1 MLNPIASITQLYAV
15 VESEIPESDAISR
28 QILDA
33 LLALK
38 ACLPLIVTSK
48 FSNEG
53 AKEVKILAGHMSA
66 PLSTKTEVITMTDPK
81 ITLSHL
87 GDENKVGSPQKP
99 ANHHKKPYYY
109 CVKCGSHGTLV
120 DYIPAPLDAKS
131 RWKKFV
137 QLIVCPSCG
146 DDRGHCGLLECTK
159 DFEEYYQS
167 INAASTMISL
177 SDISTPNLIGHEIV
191 HSLPIEQAAAALQEF
206 RGYERDLA
214 IWLANRGIRFGSI
227 AEVRFSGRISEE
239 TFEWLRENLDKN
251 FASQLEKFFWL
262 PIITYIAEKP
272 FILGF
277 QLRRV
282 EGEPKYLTVRIAGKI
297 PPAHIAL
304 PTDDRTDGQRWSGI
318 WVTEGIL
325 KAEVIAYELGVVA
338 VGALGTGAL
347 RQALPVVAETARRWH
362 KDATL
367 FSAPIILA
375 PDADARTKL
384 EVARAFWEV
393 AKHLQREGFSV
404 AFAIW
409 SPKFKGIDDALI
421 AGETPSVVAPEVWL
435 ATLQARIRNEL
446 LQVKVRPR
454 LLLDG
459 ETAQAIELPE
469 SVAPSQSIVA
479 QTYEV
484 AKRKEAW
491 LQALVSQQT
500 SRKATVVVDSS
511 PAGSGKTFAATKL
524 KVTELRKAGLW
535 VKRIVYIA
543 PEVKRPAV
551 PALERWRLY
560 LGRDQLCPY
569 WERLQVVEAEG
580 LTKVGKQICAHCP
593 VRKQCA
599 YYAQKQSG
607 GRRYWRI
614 SWQSYSPKEGD
625 FLVLDEFSRLPLW
638 RDFAIT
644 PDQLADFIATLDRFG
659 APEPLLEAFRA
670 LQKAISQ
677 SGSLSHNEVAQIFSA
692 VQPEHWDA
700 FSHDLLTLYA
710 DIRKVREWVFKQTD
724 QRVTWLGWAQAIA
737 DIFRGNLVGQ
747 VWVEAGTPK
756 VKILDAKLRD
766 AVRKASAILVLDAT
780 VDPAEVER
788 LLDAKVA
795 VVKSDEPEKFPTVY
809 QVPIGA
815 LSHRARPE
823 AQKRWLWTAKQVI
836 EALQRKGILPANAK
850 VGVLTHKSAA
860 EFAQQV
866 FGKSAVVG
874 WFGRDDRATNAYF
887 EAGIQ
892 VLVVVGLPHRNI
904 GSVAAERLKAG
915 TRQRALRKAKLDAK
929 GNWWTVLKE
938 FADPELATAVRREAA
953 IAYLQAA
960 GRLRQ
965 GRRSEPCFMVVLD
978 AEPLPEALNPIV
990 IPPEKVLPPEVWQD
1004 WQRRR
1009 QRGAAVVN
1017 TLRQKAAAE
1026 RLAKAAEAVR
1036 LYREMVGE
1044 DPKSAWLAQ
1053 VLGVHRNWARKLLAE
1068 VTQTAHYIC
1077 EKEIGNED
1085 TDTETQM
1092 NCALC
1097 VTLEDAIRAFLS
1109 AGYPLPVRAL
1119 ARHFGICDAKVRRLA
1134 RRLATELPSIATKL
1148 SEQPSEPSDQPATI
1162 NTKEWLAS
1170 FNAPELPT
1178 ISEPICPACN
1188 ELLEPEPDGT
1198 AVCVGCGRVWE
1209 VISVGQR

>member
-1 MLNPIASITQLYAV
+1 MFAQRLSLQQAPKPTATALDNFSAINAEAQGELTKGFWCCFKCSAKGFSRDFLPASA
-15 VESEIPESDAISR
+15 
-28 QILDA
+28 
-33 LLALK
+33 
-38 ACLPLIVTSK
+38 
-48 FSNEG
+48 
-53 AKEVKILAGHMSA
+53 
-66 PLSTKTEVITMTDPK
+66 
-81 ITLSHL
+81 
-87 GDENKVGSPQKP
+87 
-99 ANHHKKPYYY
+99 
-109 CVKCGSHGTLV
+109 
-120 DYIPAPLDAKS
+120 DAKS
-131 RWKKFV
+131 RWRKFKA
-137 QLIVCPSCG
+137 LITCPVCG
-146 DDRGHCGLLECTK
+146 DDKGHAGILGD
-159 DFEEYYQS
+159 DFEPS
-167 INAASTMISL
+167 DLPASKVEIHAPSSL
-177 SDISTPNLIGHEIV
+177 GLRYADATVREIV
-191 HSLPIEQAAAALQEF
+191 GALSTDKTVEALQAV
-206 RGYERDLA
+206 RSYDQALA
-214 IWLANRGIRFGSI
+214 HWLVARSVRFGSI
-227 AEVRFSGRISEE
+227 ADLRFKVPASTLAKLRLPSNISDSEP
-239 TFEWLRENLDKN
+239 L
-251 FASQLEKFFWL
+251 FWL
-262 PIITYIAEKP
+262 PVVAYPSPDKP
-272 FILGF
+272 TFVGL
-277 QLRRV
+277 QVRRLN
-282 EGEPKYLTVRIAGKI
+282 GEPKYATIKLIDAPLV
-297 PPAHIAL
+297 HIAL
-304 PTDDRTDGQRWSGI
+304 PTEDRTDGQRWSGI
-318 WVTEGIL
+318 WLTEGIL
-325 KAEVIAYELGVVA
+325 KSEIVAYKLGVVA

-347 RQALPVVAETARRWH
+347 RQALTIVAETARRWH

-367 FSAPIILA
+367 FSAPVILA
-375 PDADARTKL
+375 PDSDARTKL

-409 SPKFKGIDDALI
+409 SPKFKGIDDALL

-479 QTYEV
+479 KVYEV

-491 LQALVSQQT
+491 LQALVSQPT
-500 SRKATVVVDSS
+500 NGKAAVVVDSS

-551 PALERWRLY
+551 PTLERWRLY

-580 LTKVGKQICAHCP
+580 LMQVGKRICAHCP

-599 YYAQKQSG
+599 YYAQRQSG

-670 LQKAISQ
+670 LHKAVQ
-677 SGSLSHNEVAQIFSA
+677 QGANLSHDEVAQLFSA
-692 VQPEHWDA
+692 VRPDQWDA

-724 QRVTWLGWAQAIA
+724 ERVTWLGWAQATA

-747 VWVEAGTPK
+747 VWVEAGTLK

-809 QVPIGA
+809 QVPLGA

-823 AQKRWLWTAKQVI
+823 AQRRWLWTAKQVI

-850 VGVLTHKSAA
+850 IGVLTHKSAA

-887 EAGIQ
+887 EAGVQ

-904 GSVAAERLKAG
+904 GSIAAERLKAG
-915 TRQRALRKAKLDAK
+915 TKQRALRKAKLDPQGK
-929 GNWWTVLKE
+929 WWTVLKE

-953 IAYLQAA
+953 ITYLQAA

-965 GRRSEPCFMVVLD
+965 GRRSEQCYMVVLD
-978 AEPLPEALNPIV
+978 AEPLPEALNPV
-990 IPPEKVLPPEVWQD
+990 VLPPEKVLPQEVWQD

-1017 TLRQKAAAE
+1017 TLRQRAAAE

-1036 LYREMVGE
+1036 LYREVVGE
-1044 DPKSAWLAQ
+1044 DPKPAWLAQ

-1077 EKEIGNED
+1077 EKEIGSED
-1085 TDTETQM
+1085 ADTETQM
-1092 NCALC
+1092 NCAVC

-1119 ARHFGICDAKVRRLA
+1119 ARRFGICDAKVRRLA
-1134 RRLATELPSIATKL
+1134 RRLATEPVSND
-1148 SEQPSEPSDQPATI
+1148 QPSEQPATI
-1162 NTKEWLAS
+1162 DTEEWLAS

-1178 ISEPICPACN
+1178 ISEPICPECS
-1188 ELLEPEPDGT
+1188 EPLEPEPNGT
-1198 AVCVGCGRVWE
+1198 AACVGCGRLWL
-1209 VISVGQR
+1209 VITQNAEGGVG